1 MRSKPGAWR
10 FDELQARQRRRG
22 RIRGVCAQD
31 ASGAAAPGRQ
41 RRRSGRRPR
50 GRLRPRDLRRGA
62 LDRDG
67 DRAQGRHHRALAAGG
82 GMSLSD
88 LVLSIADNKQ
98 MLGLRYAEWATRA
111 PSLEADIAAAAM
123 GLDDLGHSRVLYGC
137 LEPLGEDPR
146 GTHRESDPASLRAL
160 PYFDEP
166 WTEWGQFV
174 AANAILDTA
183 FTVMIE
189 ACVNGSVEVLQH
201 RLRQMLMEER
211 YHFLHGRSWLKSGIR
226 AEPLRQAW
234 QEAIEWFGPPD
245 GETAQLHKDGRL
257 SLGPKE
263 LGARLQERLETKAP
277 DTKIDWKKW
286 DPVRRR
292 GRSGAID
299 ERTFAMLRG
308 LEEKRFAAQSKEA

>member
-1 MRSKPGAWR
+1 
-10 FDELQARQRRRG
+10 
-22 RIRGVCAQD
+22 
-31 ASGAAAPGRQ
+31 
-41 RRRSGRRPR
+41 
-50 GRLRPRDLRRGA
+50 
-62 LDRDG
+62 
-67 DRAQGRHHRALAAGG
+67 
-82 GMSLSD
+82 MSLSD

-146 GTHRESDPASLRAL
+146 GPERESDRSSLRAL

-166 WTEWGQFV
+166 WTEWAQFV

-201 RLRQMLMEER
+201 RLRKMLMEER
-211 YHFLHGRSWLKSGIR
+211 YHFLHGRSWLKSGIN
-226 AEPLRQAW
+226 AEPLNRAW
-234 QEAIEWFGPPD
+234 REAIESFGPPD
-245 GETAQLHKDGRL
+245 GETAHLHEDGRL
-257 SLGPKE
+257 SLGPAE
-263 LGARLQERLETKAP
+263 LRARLQERLETKAP
-277 DTKIDWKKW
+277 DVKVDWKNW
-286 DPVRRR
+286 DPIRRR
-292 GRSGAID
+292 GSKGAID
-299 ERTFAMLRG
+299 EHTLAMLRV

>member
-1 MRSKPGAWR
+1 
-10 FDELQARQRRRG
+10 
-22 RIRGVCAQD
+22 
-31 ASGAAAPGRQ
+31 
-41 RRRSGRRPR
+41 
-50 GRLRPRDLRRGA
+50 
-62 LDRDG
+62 
-67 DRAQGRHHRALAAGG
+67 
-82 GMSLSD
+82 MSLSD

-137 LEPLGEDPR
+137 LEPLGADPR
-146 GTHRESDPASLRAL
+146 RSERETDAGTLRSL

-166 WTEWGQFV
+166 WTEWAQFV

-201 RLRQMLMEER
+201 RLRKMLMEER
-211 YHFLHGRSWLKSGIR
+211 YHFLHGRSWLKSGVD
-226 AEPLRQAW
+226 AAPLQVAW

-245 GETAQLHKDGRL
+245 GETAAFHGDGKLSVGPPELRAQLEEK
-257 SLGPKE
+257 
-263 LGARLQERLETKAP
+263 LETKAP
-277 DTKIDWKKW
+277 HLTIDWKRW

-292 GRSGAID
+292 SRPGAID

-308 LEEKRFAAQSKEA
+308 LEEKKFAVAPTKES